1 MSSPTASSSEERK
14 AREREEFQE
23 MRERIAELEQE
34 KQEQAERFLELS
46 KRKAI
51 ELEPSTDVEEEGTN
65 REPPLRRPRSGD
77 LVKPPKPPTFE
88 GIGRMNVDLWIF
100 EVEQYFQV
108 VRIPRDEQV
117 GWAGA
122 LLRDAAATWWRSVVI
137 EAQQA
142 NHETEPDSPEPKPAS
157 QLFTWGKFKELIRT
171 RFVPIEASKTAR
183 MRLLTLKQL
192 KFGGIEGY
200 NNEFQKLL
208 SLIVDMNL
216 ADQINYYVM
225 GLKPEV
231 ARDVNLASPKTLLE
245 AMGLASRSS
254 DSLAQHFAAANR
266 FSSSRFRSTSSNSYP
281 AATSGSTSGMNSTEP
296 PSHSS
301 SSAVSTIQST
311 SRADHE
317 YTNTPLSDIDRGE
330 VNFINRNDG
339 FRPTS
344 YLLNRDEWDRLKRE
358 KKCFR
363 CKRMGHLAHECRRF
377 PSQTR
382 GPYRGYNSRP
392 YQPSLN
398 SQARR
403 F

>member
-1 MSSPTASSSEERK
+1 MSSPITSPSEERE
-14 AREREEFQE
+14 ARERDELQE
-23 MRERIAELEQE
+23 MKDRIAELEEE
-34 KQEQAERFLELS
+34 KQEQAERLLELS
-46 KRKAI
+46 KRKAT
-51 ELEPSTDVEEEGTN
+51 ELKTSTDVEGEGTIQ
-65 REPPLRRPRSGD
+65 EPPLRRLRSGD
-77 LVKPPKPPTFE
+77 PVKPPKPPTFE

-108 VRIPRDEQV
+108 VRVPKDEQV
-117 GWAGA
+117 GWAGT

-137 EAQQA
+137 EAQGA
-142 NHETEPDSPEPKPAS
+142 NHETKPDLDYPEPKPAS

-183 MRLLTLKQL
+183 MRLLNLKQL

-208 SLIVDMNL
+208 SLIVDMNV

-254 DSLAQHFAAANR
+254 DSLAQNFAAANR
-266 FSSSRFRSTSSNSYP
+266 YSSSRFRSASSSSYP
-281 AATSGSTSGMNSTEP
+281 SSTSTSGVSSTEP
-296 PSHSS
+296 SSHSS

-311 SRADHE
+311 SRADPE
-317 YTNTPLSDIDRGE
+317 YSNTSLTDVDRGE

-363 CKRMGHLAHECRRF
+363 CKRTGHLAHECRRF

-392 YQPSLN
+392 SQPSLN